1 MGYIH
6 KLLGLVSIFK
16 IGNDPPVLM
25 SWKILFRNLDLPFL
39 FKNSHLATWAGS
51 T

>member
-16 IGNDPPVLM
+16 IGNDLPVLM
-25 SWKILFRNLDLPFL
+25 SWQILFRNLDLPL
-39 FKNSHLATWAGS
+39 QKQPSGNMGR
-51 T
+51 